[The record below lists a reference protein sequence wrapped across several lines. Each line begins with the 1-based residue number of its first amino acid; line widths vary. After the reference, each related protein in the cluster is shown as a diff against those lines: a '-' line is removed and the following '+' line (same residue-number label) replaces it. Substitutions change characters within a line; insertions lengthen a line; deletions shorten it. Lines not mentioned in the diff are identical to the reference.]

1 MRARGAGQQSLPA
14 PRCFIRR
21 RHPQLVC
28 AAHILAANRQVIA
41 VYSTNAARRRQLARS
56 LAAAT
61 TGYFPYDL
69 EAAPRDSVLVYSRV
83 CECELRFPAITLI
96 ISIHT
101 IRTITT
107 IYTRVVWFVC
117 KLINAKY
124 FLFMNIY
131 DISRARTHT
140 HTPTAHIF

>member
-1 MRARGAGQQSLPA
+1 MAYKCAGQQSLPA

-41 VYSTNAARRRQLARS
+41 VYSTNAARRRRLS
-56 LAAAT
+56 LAAAA

-96 ISIHT
+96 ISIYT

-131 DISRARTHT
+131 DISRAHTHT